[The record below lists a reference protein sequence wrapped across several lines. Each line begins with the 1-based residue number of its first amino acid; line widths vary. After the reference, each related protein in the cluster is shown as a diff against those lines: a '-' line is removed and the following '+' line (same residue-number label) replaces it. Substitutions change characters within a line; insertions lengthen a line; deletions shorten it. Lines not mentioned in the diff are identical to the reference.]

1 MRKKLFGILGLSAL
15 AVLSLSSCDKEE
27 KIEKLDVVQPTEKGK
42 TVDSIETT
50 EISVNNKMT
59 FAEIIESLSNS
70 IDVVPNY
77 NYYRSNLVEKD
88 NNVSSNYVN
97 FDDKSSYGDYK
108 TSFAMV
114 NSSSEYENTECIDF
128 YNNKVVAENGYNVES
143 YSHNYFDSKSILK
156 IDNNKSTR
164 NDKNDTFQVTKY
176 NTKQENGVTYEKLER
191 GYYYNNLHDIEA
203 SNGYTTIMKSKN
215 GSYINAQENSEEEY
229 YNKPYSG
236 YDPKTT
242 NNVTYSISDD
252 TDSYRY
258 SLDLYEV
265 SLDSFYNSDLKD
277 YFTTSY
283 ELTDKYIILKSEHD
297 YENILVSDNS
307 KLEIGKRNNDVTKA
321 SYELWIDY
329 SDDNFGYVY
338 YKGYEESKIIKSGI
352 YQSSDFE
359 NYSSKAFYN
368 DLLEHVGE
376 SYRYEETYKEERE
389 ISTFALGN
397 EASKVNNFIEKAK
410 KNNDYKNIKFYPFD
424 GYSGGFVK

>member
-1 MRKKLFGILGLSAL
+1 MNFITFKKCKKIMNELKNHPISEIFAE
-15 AVLSLSSCDKEE
+15 AVDPLRDEAPEYFTKIKKSMDLSL
-27 KIEKLDVVQPTEKGK
+27 VQ
-42 TVDSIETT
+42 S
-50 EISVNNKMT
+50 
-59 FAEIIESLSNS
+59 
-70 IDVVPNY
+70 
-77 NYYRSNLVEKD
+77 
-88 NNVSSNYVN
+88 
-97 FDDKSSYGDYK
+97 
-108 TSFAMV
+108 
-114 NSSSEYENTECIDF
+114 
-128 YNNKVVAENGYNVES
+128 
-143 YSHNYFDSKSILK
+143 
-156 IDNNKSTR
+156 
-164 NDKNDTFQVTKY
+164 
-176 NTKQENGVTYEKLER
+176 KLER
-191 GYYYNNLHDIEA
+191 GDYYNDLHDNE
-203 SNGYTTIMKSKN
+203 SSDGYTTIMKSKN
-215 GSYINAQENSEEEY
+215 GGYINAQENSEEEY